1 MSYLLLFINL
11 FLIFIRLTYLFYV
24 FRWLSKPTMIDRYL
38 VMYDELTEVHEHED
52 SNLPMDTSEKHLEDS
67 QKLLRTLNP
76 FDFVSRRLQTRHVTV
91 TKARKYLNYVQDV
104 AVPEAKKNNDFDVDD
119 CRLSAKYEVNPLID
133 RKSDEHFEAAMIMLQ
148 KKKARLMTVDQLRA
162 SQKLL
167 KNKYTLV
174 NDEIVRVS
182 EHQPCQTSSNNDDFY
197 EQDLVLLRSIE
208 KEADIED
215 INNKFFDASYVC
227 ASTAEVERLWSQ
239 CAQILRSNRTQ
250 MSKDLFEA
258 LIYLQYNR
266 NYWGIDEVK
275 SACCFDSYGGD
286 DDDNVELEGFP
297 EELIEG
303 FKKIEIDADEDED
316 DYRVINLTDHDYES
330 GNLENIE
337 DNDEYLSDN
346 DMDYEFL

>member
-1 MSYLLLFINL
+1 
-11 FLIFIRLTYLFYV
+11 
-24 FRWLSKPTMIDRYL
+24 
-38 VMYDELTEVHEHED
+38 MYDPLTEVHEHED
-52 SNLPMDTSEKHLEDS
+52 SNLPMDTSEEHLDDS

-104 AVPEAKKNNDFDVDD
+104 AIPEAKKNNDFDVDD

-133 RKSDEHFEAAMIMLQ
+133 RKSDEHFETAMIMLQ
-148 KKKARLMTVDQLRA
+148 KKKAQSMTVDQLRA

-167 KNKYTLV
+167 KNEYTLV

-182 EHQPCQTSSNNDDFY
+182 AHQPRQTSSNYDDSY
-197 EQDLVLLRSIE
+197 EQDLALLRSIE
-208 KEADIED
+208 READIED
-215 INNKFFDASYVC
+215 INDKFFDASYVC

-239 CAQILRSNRTQ
+239 CAQILRSNRTR
-250 MSKDLFEA
+250 MTKDLFEA

-266 NYWGIDEVK
+266 DYWGIDEVET
-275 SACCFDSYGGD
+275 ACYFDSYGGD
-286 DDDNVELEGFP
+286 DDDSVDLEGFP

-303 FKKIEIDADEDED
+303 FKKIEIETDED
-316 DYRVINLTDHDYES
+316 DYQVINLTDRDFES

-337 DNDEYLSDN
+337 DIDEDLSDD